1 MESSSLHGVQ
11 YIAEDGRHWSERLI
25 WTFFVIL
32 GFIITFVFIWPIW
45 IKYQRSPT
53 ITSIGSTNFPIWE
66 VRHPTCD
73 TLSNKL
79 NFQINFPGVTI
90 CPSNKVVE
98 TKLDIMKQQSP
109 WLEEITQFGPVN
121 FDKLLQLLTGFKNI
135 PKERWNDFDELEG
148 VINRIGQQNLTILM
162 QKVNILIGI

>member
-1 MESSSLHGVQ
+1 M
-11 YIAEDGRHWSERLI
+11 
-25 WTFFVIL
+25 
-32 GFIITFVFIWPIW
+32 
-45 IKYQRSPT
+45 
-53 ITSIGSTNFPIWE
+53 
-66 VRHPTCD
+66 
-73 TLSNKL
+73 
-79 NFQINFPGVTI
+79 TI